1 MKSCAG
7 SSMPAAISI
16 AGQKTAW
23 NLRMSLP
30 MMWNVA
36 GQKRVGQVLAVARE
50 GERRVVVE
58 QRVEPDVEDV
68 ARGPTAPATPQVSLA
83 RLRRDVVRPP
93 VMNERASL

>member
-1 MKSCAG
+1 MDEQVLG

-16 AGQKTAW
+16 AGQNTAW

-36 GQKRVGQVLAVARE
+36 GQNVLGQVLAVAGE
-50 GERRVVVE
+50 AERRVVVE

-68 ARGPTAPATPQVSLA
+68 RRRPTGPATPQVIF
-83 RLRRDVVRPP
+83 
-93 VMNERASL
+93 ASG